1 LKKPVAAL
9 LLIIYL
15 FNIGGQLALHQY
27 FDYMTHRFFVKQAGK
42 GLYNTGDLTMVKLPV
57 NMSAITDWTSFEDIR
72 GTITFENVSYNYVK
86 MKLTRTALYLLCVP
100 DYETTHLLHQNI
112 INARQAGNVPVPQK
126 DHAPYG
132 KLAFLA
138 NFNFVF
144 SRFEFKTFE
153 KTLKKV
159 FFEAVPH
166 TPVPHLDIPE
176 QPPRPSFC

>member
-1 LKKPVAAL
+1 
-9 LLIIYL
+9 
-15 FNIGGQLALHQY
+15 
-27 FDYMTHRFFVKQAGK
+27 MTHRFFVKQAGK
-42 GLYNTGDLTMVKLPV
+42 GLYNTGDLTLVKLPV
-57 NMSAITDWTSFEDIR
+57 NMPAITDWTSFEDIR

-100 DYETTHLLHQNI
+100 HYGTTRLLHQNT

-126 DHAPYG
+126 DHVPYG
-132 KLAFLA
+132 KLAFPE

-166 TPVPHLDIPE
+166 IPFPHWDIPE
-176 QPPRPSFC
+176 QPPRTSFC